1 MLNPLRNSIHR
12 YGEIAKPMTT
22 LQYTPPK
29 PKTIG
34 ETRNNSS
41 PLALLGQPG
50 PDLGVFLSLPLSFL
64 SHIRTVQKLFS
75 LFCFLRRHSSSQNTA
90 SHLLRQ
96 CIMAS
101 SEILTEVLPDEI
113 LSMLKD
119 TPKGMMIVPF
129 TNVTDIKEIVRQQI
143 RKVQNDESDD
153 RLIFVTKFPFGPFM
167 SDFSNFE
174 TYQRG
179 VAASCKSMYFDG
191 HELLIMKITQ
201 DVTMDTNNVTLSPEQ
216 LNGDGVEAYVLKKL
230 EKEIELFRDETGL
243 PKHSHW
249 FRYGQSCHTSGE
261 YGEEGRVP
269 SRRQCELMLM
279 PSHNLKDIR
288 DSNDFQHEDWPCVVF
303 ETGPA
308 RSNDACREYLWFAA
322 DWWFQQSRGMVK
334 VVFLLFFDRKNRRL
348 DIEKVVYSKELLC

>member
-1 MLNPLRNSIHR
+1 
-12 YGEIAKPMTT
+12 
-22 LQYTPPK
+22 
-29 PKTIG
+29 
-34 ETRNNSS
+34 
-41 PLALLGQPG
+41 
-50 PDLGVFLSLPLSFL
+50 
-64 SHIRTVQKLFS
+64 
-75 LFCFLRRHSSSQNTA
+75 
-90 SHLLRQ
+90 
-96 CIMAS
+96 MAS
-101 SEILTEVLPDEI
+101 REILMEVLPDEI
-113 LSMLKD
+113 LSMLKN

-143 RKVQNDESDD
+143 RKFQNDESDD
-153 RLIFVTKFPFGPFM
+153 RLIFVTKFPFGQFM
-167 SDFSNFE
+167 FEFSNFE

-179 VAASCKSMYFDG
+179 VAANCKSMYFDG

-201 DVTMDTNNVTLSPEQ
+201 DVDMDTNNVTLSPEQ

-230 EKEIELFRDETGL
+230 EKEIELFRAETGL
-243 PKHSHW
+243 SKYSHW

-261 YGEEGRVP
+261 YGEKGRVP

-322 DWWFQQSRGMVK
+322 DWWFRQSRGMVQ

-348 DIEKVVYSKELLC
+348 DIEKVVYGKELLC